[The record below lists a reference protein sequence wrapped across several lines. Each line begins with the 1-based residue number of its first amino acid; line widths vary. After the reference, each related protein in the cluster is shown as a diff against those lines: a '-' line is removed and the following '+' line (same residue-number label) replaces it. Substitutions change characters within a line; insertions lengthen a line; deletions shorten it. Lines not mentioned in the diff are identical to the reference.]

1 MLLSA
6 GSLQLP
12 TTLRC
17 FSARGLSPVQ
27 CLRLFRNL
35 APLTSHVAIGS
46 LHVGME
52 SVAIRAVRSH
62 FSALLLHASARW
74 IIIRH
79 RSF

>member
-46 LHVGME
+46 LEHISAELNLG
-52 SVAIRAVRSH
+52 
-62 FSALLLHASARW
+62 FSILLE
-74 IIIRH
+74 
-79 RSF
+79 